1 MNLLVDTQLIL
12 WGLKEPE
19 RLSAA
24 ALALFRREDVST
36 VFSAASIWEVAI
48 KSVARRAGFDANP
61 REIRRVLIERGWR
74 ELGITADHA
83 AATSDLPPIHSDPF
97 DRILAAQSRVE
108 GLHLV
113 TSDEVLAR
121 YPGDIVR
128 V

>member
-12 WGLKEPE
+12 WGLKEPG

-24 ALALFRREDVST
+24 ALALFRQDDVSNI
-36 VFSAASIWEVAI
+36 FSVASIWEIAI
-48 KSVARRAGFDANP
+48 KSLSRRDGFDANP
-61 REIRRVLIERGWR
+61 REVKRVLIERGWQQ
-74 ELGITADHA
+74 LVITADHA
-83 AATSDLPPIHSDPF
+83 AATGDLPPIHSDPF
-97 DRILAAQSRVE
+97 DRILAAQARIE

-113 TSDEVLAR
+113 TSDEILAR